1 MKAVKFMILGAA
13 GIAAL
18 GVAAPAAAQY
28 PGYGGYP
35 YGYGN
40 STGNVIGQVLNTILN
55 PYGQFGYNRG
65 VNPQVAVNQ
74 CANAVNQRLA
84 RYGAGYGGYGGYGGY
99 QPYGYSGYGN
109 AYSGGQVVAITR
121 VDQRSATTL
130 RVRGLA
136 TSGMAYGSP
145 YGGGYGG
152 YAGGYGSY
160 GAYGAQQPA
169 DLSFRCDVDY
179 RGYIRDIDIDRR
191 Y

>member
-1 MKAVKFMILGAA
+1 MKAVKYFVLGAA

-18 GVAAPAAAQY
+18 GAAAPAAAQY
-28 PGYGGYP
+28 GYGYP

-40 STGNVIGQVLNTILN
+40 STGNVIGQVLNTLLN

-65 VNPQVAVNQ
+65 VNPQIAVNQ
-74 CANAVNQRLA
+74 CASAVNQRLA
-84 RYGAGYGGYGGYGGY
+84 RYGSGYGYGGYGGY
-99 QPYGYSGYGN
+99 QSYGYGSYGN
-109 AYSGGQVVAITR
+109 AYGGGQVVAITR

-136 TSGMAYGSP
+136 TSGMGYGNP
-145 YGGGYGG
+145 YGGYGG
-152 YAGGYGSY
+152 YGGY
-160 GAYGAQQPA
+160 GAYGAQSA